1 MGERVV
7 TRSENARHVIL
18 KYGDILYHVDQ
29 VDVQYSERKKM
40 YEAVFRAKTLGNSQS
55 FDLDFEISPNI
66 YQVLVDYAKL
76 DNSDLLLVLHFDG
89 KIVKWRLVSE
99 KWLQQQ
105 IESKISKY
113 VV

>member
-1 MGERVV
+1 MKDSGV

-18 KYGDILYHVDQ
+18 KYGNTLYHVDR
-29 VDVQYSERKKM
+29 VDVKYSERNKM
-40 YEAVFRAKTLGNSQS
+40 YGAVFRAKKVGASQAV
-55 FDLDFEISPNI
+55 DLDFDISPNI

-89 KIVKWRLVSE
+89 TVVRWRLVSE

-105 IESKISKY
+105 IVSKISKY